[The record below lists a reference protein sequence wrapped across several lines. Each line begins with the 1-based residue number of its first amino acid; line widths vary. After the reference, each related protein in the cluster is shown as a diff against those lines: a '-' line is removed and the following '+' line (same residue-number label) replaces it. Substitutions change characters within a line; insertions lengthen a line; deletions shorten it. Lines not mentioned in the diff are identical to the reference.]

1 MDFEAFF
8 TVHCDLPREGPGSDE
23 ATREAIRRLPPL
35 PRSPRVL
42 DLGCGPG
49 RQSLVL
55 AQELNAAV
63 TAVDLHEP
71 FLKQL
76 EESAKQAGL
85 GDRLTI
91 RQADMGA
98 LQDSPGSFDLIWSE
112 GAIYLLGFANGLRLW
127 RPLLQD
133 GGLLVVSECTWIE
146 KNPPPEVWE
155 YWQAG
160 YPEMMTIED
169 NITTA
174 TEAGY
179 EVFDTFILPQSHW
192 WDEYLTPLSH
202 RVQQLRASGNI
213 TPALSQVLAETEREI
228 DICDRYG
235 EFFGYVFYLMQKQQ
249 PAGVKT
255 IGGLTDQVG

>member
-8 TVHCDLPREGPGSDE
+8 TVHCNLPREGPGSDA

-63 TAVDLHEP
+63 IAVDLHEP
-71 FLKQL
+71 FLQQL
-76 EESAKQAGL
+76 EVSVVQGGL
-85 GDRLTI
+85 GDRITI

-98 LQDSPGSFDLIWSE
+98 LEDPPGSFDLIWSE

-127 RPLLQD
+127 RPLLRD
-133 GGLLVVSECTWIE
+133 GGLLGVSECTWIHD
-146 KNPPPEVWE
+146 NPPREVWE
-155 YWQAG
+155 FWQAE
-160 YPEMMTIED
+160 YPAMMTIEE

-174 TEAGY
+174 TAAGY
-179 EVFDTFILPQSHW
+179 EVLDTFILPRSAW
-192 WDEYLTPLSH
+192 WDEYLTPVSD
-202 RVQQLRASGNI
+202 RVQQLRTSGNL

-235 EFFGYVFYLMQKQQ
+235 EFFSYVFYLMKK
-249 PAGVKT
+249 P
-255 IGGLTDQVG
+255 

>member
-8 TVHCDLPREGPGSDE
+8 TVHCNLPREGPGSDE

-35 PRSPRVL
+35 RRSPRVL
-42 DLGCGPG
+42 DIGCGPG

-71 FLKQL
+71 FLQQL
-76 EESAKQAGL
+76 EGSARQAGL
-85 GDRLTI
+85 GDRITI

-98 LQDSPGSFDLIWSE
+98 LEDPPGSFDLIWSE

-127 RPLLQD
+127 RPLLRD
-133 GGLLVVSECTWIE
+133 GGLLGVSECSWIQD
-146 KNPPPEVWE
+146 NPPREVRE
-155 YWQAG
+155 FWQAE

-169 NITTA
+169 NLKTVTA
-174 TEAGY
+174 AGY
-179 EVFDTFILPQSHW
+179 EVFQPFILPRSHW

-202 RVQQLRASGNI
+202 RVQQLRASGNL

-235 EFFGYVFYLMQKQQ
+235 EFFGYVFYLMKKQQ
-249 PAGVKT
+249 QAGV
-255 IGGLTDQVG
+255 